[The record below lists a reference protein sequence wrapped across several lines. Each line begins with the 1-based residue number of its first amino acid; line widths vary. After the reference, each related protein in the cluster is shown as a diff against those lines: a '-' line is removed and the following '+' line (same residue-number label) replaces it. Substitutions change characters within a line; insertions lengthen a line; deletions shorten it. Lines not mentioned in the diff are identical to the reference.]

1 MTAHTEYGADL
12 VLPAQLFAQPLD
24 VQIQRAAVIL
34 GIQPP
39 HALIEHFAV
48 QHNAAVAQQYF
59 QQVKFPR
66 GQVQRGAA
74 ARYPAGSRVQHH
86 IKGSKSTLGFTTAAQ
101 HRFHPCHKLSGLERL
116 GNVIIR
122 AQVQP
127 THTVRHR
134 SFCGQKNHRGLHAA
148 QVVQQLVPIGAR
160 QHNVQ
165 QGQIIGVYFNFIGG
179 LGAGGSFV
187 TGVARALQRQANQ
200 RTDGRF
206 VIHNQNRFHGRI
218 LCRFGFLCFFTF

>member
-74 ARYPAGSRVQHH
+74 ARYPAGGRVQHH
-86 IKGSKSTLGFTTAAQ
+86 IKSSKSTLGFTTAAQ
-101 HRFHPCHKLSGLERL
+101 HRFHPCHKLGGLERL
-116 GNVIIR
+116 GNVIIC
-122 AQVQP
+122 
-127 THTVRHR
+127 THFQ
-134 SFCGQKNHRGLHAA
+134 SKDLIC
-148 QVVQQLVPIGAR
+148 I
-160 QHNVQ
+160 
-165 QGQIIGVYFNFIGG
+165 
-179 LGAGGSFV
+179 
-187 TGVARALQRQANQ
+187 
-200 RTDGRF
+200 
-206 VIHNQNRFHGRI
+206 
-218 LCRFGFLCFFTF
+218 FTFRCEQNDRNMAIFERVLDPLA